1 MSGAT
6 AGIVLAWSLF
16 CPVDFGSWI
25 SRGGATEIRR
35 DYAASVISA
44 GKDLDKHLFVNGIG
58 VTCLTPETKF
68 MAHLPLALHAGK
80 PESVLII
87 CFGMGTTYRSALSWD
102 IDTTAVELVPSV
114 KNAFGFYHR
123 DAARVLN
130 NPKGRIVI
138 DDGRRF

>member
-1 MSGAT
+1 
-6 AGIVLAWSLF
+6 
-16 CPVDFGSWI
+16 
-25 SRGGATEIRR
+25 
-35 DYAASVISA
+35 
-44 GKDLDKHLFVNGIG
+44 G

-138 DDGRRF
+138 DDGRRFLKRTSAMFDVVVTDPPPPIEAAGSSLLYSKRSLVAAAGMADATCSGVRGAIGCIEA